1 MVLQKRFPHSI
12 FHFVFLQAANI
23 LCISEYLLLLNS
35 ISNFFLMLYFLNRSF
50 LSYDYVFSIF
60 FFELFLTFSS
70 FNKNVD
76 QQKQLGLIYDRFKEE
91 VNLHLKNCRSTVEDL
106 EADQIEIKG
115 ALEKQSM
122 KTLVFLF
129 WFILYLI
136 LVVIKILPSDL
147 FI

>member
-1 MVLQKRFPHSI
+1 
-12 FHFVFLQAANI
+12 
-23 LCISEYLLLLNS
+23 
-35 ISNFFLMLYFLNRSF
+35 MLYFLNRSF
-50 LSYDYVFSIF
+50 LSYVFSF
-60 FFELFLTFSS
+60 FFILFLTFSS

-91 VNLHLKNCRSTVEDL
+91 VNLHLKDCRSTVEDL

-136 LVVIKILPSDL
+136 LVVIKFLPSDL